1 MAGEEPSV
9 SGKIGVSGVAG
20 RYATA
25 LFELAD
31 EGGALDAVSA
41 DLAQF
46 AELARTNRDLARVL
60 KSPLYSRDDQA
71 RALDEIGQRIGVSP
85 ITRKFIGLLA
95 QKRRLFSLL
104 DIVAAFDALV
114 SNKRGEIKAKV
125 ISAQPLRDGESQ
137 AISDILRVAFRR
149 DVKLENAVDPS
160 ILGGLIVKVGS
171 RMIDSSLATKL
182 NRLKLAMKQA

>member
-1 MAGEEPSV
+1 MASEET
-9 SGKIGVSGVAG
+9 IVSGVAG

-31 EGGALDAVSA
+31 EAGALDAVAS
-41 DLAQF
+41 DMMQLAGLVR
-46 AELARTNRDLARVL
+46 ANPDLARVV

-71 RALDEIGQRIGVSP
+71 RALDAIAERLGASP
-85 ITRKFIGLLA
+85 LTRKFLGLLA
-95 QKRRLFSLL
+95 QKRRLFALL
-104 DIVAAFDALV
+104 DIAAAYDALL
-114 SNKRGEIKAKV
+114 SAKRGEIKAKV
-125 ISAQPLRDGESQ
+125 TSALPLRDHEAL

-149 DVKLENAVDPS
+149 DVKLENAVDPR

-182 NRLKLAMKQA
+182 DRLKLAMKQA

>member
-1 MAGEEPSV
+1 VAGEEPSV